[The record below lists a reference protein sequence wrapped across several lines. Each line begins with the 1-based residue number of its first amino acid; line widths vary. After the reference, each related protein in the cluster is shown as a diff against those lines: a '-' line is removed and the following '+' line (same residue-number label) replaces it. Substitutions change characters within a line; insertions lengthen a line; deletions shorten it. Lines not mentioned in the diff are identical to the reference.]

1 MSEPQPAEPGPGE
14 AAASYALVL
23 VLGLLL
29 ALWGAFLVPL
39 KVGTVPVPLSVL
51 VALVGNAALGWCGGR
66 LYGRVGAA
74 GPGLV
79 WLGVALA
86 LGTQRRE
93 GDLIVPGSVM
103 GLLFLL
109 VGAVTSAVAFGAV
122 RRRARP
128 AARPVA

>member
-1 MSEPQPAEPGPGE
+1 MSEPSPPAEPGRAE
-14 AAASYALVL
+14 TAASYVLVL
-23 VLGLLL
+23 VLALLL
-29 ALWGAFLVPL
+29 ALWGAFVVPL

-51 VALVGNAALGWCGGR
+51 VALVGNAALGWWGGR

-86 LGTQRRE
+86 RGTQRRE
-93 GDLIVPGSVM
+93 GDLVVPGSVM

-109 VGAVTSAVAFGAV
+109 VGAVTSAVAFGV
-122 RRRARP
+122 VGRRPRP
-128 AARPVA
+128 AA

>member
-1 MSEPQPAEPGPGE
+1 MSEPSLPAEPGPGE
-14 AAASYALVL
+14 TTASYALVL
-23 VLGLLL
+23 VLALLL

-39 KVGTVPVPLSVL
+39 KIGTVPVPVSVL
-51 VALVGNAALGWCGGR
+51 VALVGNAALGWWGGR
-66 LYGRVGAA
+66 LHGRVGAA

-79 WLGVALA
+79 WLAVAVA

-93 GDLIVPGSVM
+93 GDLVVPASLM

-109 VGAVTSAVAFGAV
+109 VGAVTSTVAVGVV

-128 AARPVA
+128 AA

>member
-1 MSEPQPAEPGPGE
+1 MSEPFPPAEPGRAE
-14 AAASYALVL
+14 TAASYALVL
-23 VLGLLL
+23 WLALLL

-39 KVGTVPVPLSVL
+39 KVGTVPVPLSVV
-51 VALVGNAALGWCGGR
+51 VALVGNGALGWWGGR
-66 LYGRVGAA
+66 LLGRLGAA

-79 WLGVALA
+79 WLAVALA

-93 GDLIVPGSVM
+93 GDLVVPGSVM

-122 RRRARP
+122 RRRRA
-128 AARPVA
+128 

>member
-1 MSEPQPAEPGPGE
+1 MSEPSPVEPGRGE
-14 AAASYALVL
+14 SAAAYALVL
-23 VLGLLL
+23 WLALLL

-39 KVGTVPVPLSVL
+39 KVGTVPVPLSLL
-51 VALVGNAALGWCGGR
+51 VALAGNAALGWWGGR
-66 LYGRVGAA
+66 LYGRLGAA

-93 GDLIVPGSVM
+93 GDLVVPGSAM

-122 RRRARP
+122 RRRPRA
-128 AARPVA
+128 